1 MRYPAAM
8 PRVTVN
14 LLLLLAAI
22 VLAVVFTVVVWDSD
36 SKWLGLS
43 LAAFMASFVAWGS
56 RPPA

>member
-1 MRYPAAM
+1 M

-36 SKWLGLS
+36 AKWLGLS

-56 RPPA
+56 RPAT